1 MVVASFIARVLH
13 VSPATVIRELKK
25 SPQLESI
32 KSAAVADNTT
42 RTCEEIRLVE
52 EASVGIEESELDE
65 MWSYVGQPA
74 MVGIR
79 HDRLTGQVSAY
90 TFGSAKR

>member
-1 MVVASFIARVLH
+1 MTLNGSGVLDIARVLH

-42 RTCEEIRLVE
+42 RTCGREI
-52 EASVGIEESELDE
+52 SWWKKKH
-65 MWSYVGQPA
+65 M
-74 MVGIR
+74 
-79 HDRLTGQVSAY
+79 
-90 TFGSAKR
+90 